1 VIVIEISNGLE
12 IRFKS
17 SVYYYFQHA
26 IGSCANRF
34 PRWYRKSI
42 ENHGYLNSASQI
54 PGNRKFAGDTPSTSD
69 EISSLWQVRIWN
81 AIQDATV
88 TDWQQQIILISP
100 FFHPEL
106 ISTGKA
112 NQHLAEACAEEGHG
126 VTVICSHPI
135 YPAWR
140 PVPSQG
146 RIHGLKILRGGAWV
160 RYPKAMPL
168 RRLVLE
174 LWFALYAGRRT
185 WRLRKRAEVVIS
197 VLPPSL
203 FALFVHAIVPKRVRR
218 VAVIHDLQGLL
229 AAQEKSVPRKLIVR
243 LIHAVESRAF
253 RSQDLCI
260 FFSGDMA
267 AAARESYGLDPVR
280 IAVQYPFITL
290 RQDLGAREHAKTAHR
305 LVAMLPPERLHVVYS
320 GALGY
325 KQNSEELVAFMQKA
339 AECNPDVDFHIF
351 SGGPLFEELRD
362 RYETLG
368 EPGVQFHPLV
378 SERDLGEMYARST
391 IQIIPQAE
399 GTETAALPSKLPNL
413 LAAGVHLLAICGE
426 DSEVGRL
433 IRQAGTGTVVS
444 RWDLD
449 LFLDNLEDAL
459 RIAQSE
465 SSSQRR
471 ARVAPLLP
479 EFSVGNMVRLAV
491 GEQPRPRLVPSSLDE
506 ADRGFTQSGARG

>member
-1 VIVIEISNGLE
+1 M
-12 IRFKS
+12 
-17 SVYYYFQHA
+17 
-26 IGSCANRF
+26 
-34 PRWYRKSI
+34 
-42 ENHGYLNSASQI
+42 
-54 PGNRKFAGDTPSTSD
+54 
-69 EISSLWQVRIWN
+69 
-81 AIQDATV
+81 
-88 TDWQQQIILISP
+88 TDWQQQIVLISP

-126 VTVICSHPI
+126 VTVVCSHPI

-140 PVPSQG
+140 PVVSYG
-146 RIHGLKILRGGAWV
+146 RIHGLRILRGGARV
-160 RYPKAMPL
+160 RYPKSMPL

-174 LWFALYAGRRT
+174 LWFATYAARRV
-185 WRLRKRAEVVIS
+185 WRLRRRAEVAIS

-203 FALFVHAIVPKRVRR
+203 FALFVHALLPRRVRR
-218 VAVIHDLQGLL
+218 VAVIHDLQGVL
-229 AAQEKSVPRKLIVR
+229 AAQEKSLHRRLIIR

-267 AAARESYGLDPVR
+267 AVAKESYSLDPAR

-290 RQDLGAREHAKTAHR
+290 RQDSGAREHAKTARR
-305 LVAMLPPERLHVVYS
+305 LVLILPPERLHVVYS

-325 KQNSEELVAFMQKA
+325 KQNSEQLVAFMQKA
-339 AECNPDVDFHIF
+339 AERNPEVDFHVF

-368 EPGVQFHPLV
+368 EPAVQFHPLV
-378 SERDLGEMYARST
+378 PERDLGELYARST

-399 GTETAALPSKLPNL
+399 GTEAAALPSKLPNL
-413 LAAGVHLLAICGE
+413 MAAGVHLLAICGE

-433 IRQAGTGTVVS
+433 IRQAGTGSVVS
-444 RWDLD
+444 KWDLA
-449 LFLDNLEDAL
+449 LFLDSLDDAL
-459 RIAQSE
+459 RIAASE
-465 SSSQRR
+465 TSSQRR

-479 EFSVGNMVRLAV
+479 EFSVGNLVRLAV
-491 GEQPRPRLVPSSLDE
+491 GEQPGPRLVPSPMDE
-506 ADRGFTQSGARG
+506 AERKLTRSGAHG